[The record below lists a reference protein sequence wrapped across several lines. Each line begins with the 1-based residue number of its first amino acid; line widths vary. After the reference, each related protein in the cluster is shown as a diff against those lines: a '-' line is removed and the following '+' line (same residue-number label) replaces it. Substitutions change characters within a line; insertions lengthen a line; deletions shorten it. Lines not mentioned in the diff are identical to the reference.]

1 MKKDLSP
8 LFREFTIA
16 AFRSSGPG
24 GQNVNKTNSAASLRW
39 RVMDSNLFSEEEKTI
54 LMMKLRSVLNVDG
67 EVLIKSSTSRHQDE
81 NKAECVRKFFA
92 LLNKAFFQPKV
103 RKATK
108 PTRSSKEKR
117 HVGKKSRSEIKKMR
131 KKLSYENYD

>member
-1 MKKDLSP
+1 MKKDLSQ
-8 LFREFTIA
+8 LFREFVWAT
-16 AFRSSGPG
+16 FRSSGPG

-54 LMMKLRSVLNVDG
+54 LMMKLRSVINMDG

-81 NKAECVRKFFA
+81 NKAECVKKFFT
-92 LLNKAFFQPKV
+92 LLNKALIPPKR

-108 PTRSSKEKR
+108 PTRTSVERR
-117 HVGKKSRSEIKKMR
+117 HKIKKSRSEIKKMR
-131 KKLSYENYD
+131 SKLGYEYYD